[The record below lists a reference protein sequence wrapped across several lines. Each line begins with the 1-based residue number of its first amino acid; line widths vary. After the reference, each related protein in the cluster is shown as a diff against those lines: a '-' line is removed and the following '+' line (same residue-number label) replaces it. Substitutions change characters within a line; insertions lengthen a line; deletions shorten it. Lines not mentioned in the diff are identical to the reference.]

1 VTKLG
6 GAVTDRRAAVSESE
20 ATMLAAVFAS
30 VADAVVTTDP
40 AARILRV
47 NPAAEQLFGVSP
59 DHARGL
65 DVVDTLVDPA
75 DRDRARDWVRRL
87 ATGERFPPGMLAR
100 LRKADGTCFSGELAL
115 APVFGGDGEIL
126 GLVGMARDVT
136 ARLAAEADA
145 ETLRAVVA
153 AAAEA
158 IIGLDEHGNVTSF
171 SPSAERLY
179 GWEAEEI
186 LGRPADILAAE
197 HRRPHVEALRATL
210 RAGDSIR
217 RETTA
222 RRRDG
227 SHVEVELSA
236 RPILGPG
243 GRFRGGALTV
253 LDVSERSRVQRTLD
267 RIVEHAPNAIAV
279 KDLEGHYLLY
289 NQLGAVA
296 LGLDPGE
303 IIGRRDPELFGAEQ
317 AEYLIEQDRR
327 VIAANAPL
335 TFQDEITARD
345 GSVHSYLTT
354 KFPLPDAGGRVEA
367 VGLIAADVTEI
378 RRAESARAQLAALV
392 QAAPDAIIA
401 RDREGRIATWNPGAE
416 AMFGLSAEQAVGRT
430 YADLI
435 VPEEERERFHELLEE
450 IQSGRTVTVR
460 SPRMRADGSRF
471 PAQISV
477 APLTLLDGSWQGTL
491 AMIRDITDLVD
502 AELELRERADLLE
515 RSNADLER
523 FAYTASH
530 DLQEPLHS
538 IRLSAGAVIEA
549 AADRLDDEE
558 RELMT
563 HIDTSAGRLS
573 GQVRGLMEVA
583 RVALGGDSAERVP
596 VEVAV
601 RDAVDALRAAI
612 AATGAEVDI
621 RCPLPAVDLPRTVLS
636 LVIQNL
642 IGNAIKYHR
651 HDTPPRIV
659 VSGAA
664 GDGYVEVRVA
674 DNGVGLAEADLSAI
688 FDLFARG
695 RTGVPGTGMGLAVSR
710 RMLERHGGSLRG
722 SSAGPGCGSK
732 FTVRLPLGGD

>member
-1 VTKLG
+1 V
-6 GAVTDRRAAVSESE
+6 
-20 ATMLAAVFAS
+20 
-30 VADAVVTTDP
+30 
-40 AARILRV
+40 
-47 NPAAEQLFGVSP
+47 
-59 DHARGL
+59 RGL
-65 DVVDTLVDPA
+65 DVVDTFVEPA
-75 DRDRARDWVRRL
+75 DRDQARYWVQRL
-87 ATGERFPPGMLAR
+87 ATGEHIPPDMVAR
-100 LRKADGTCFSGELAL
+100 LRKADGTCFTGELAL
-115 APVFGGDGEIL
+115 APVVGGDGEIL

-136 ARLAAEADA
+136 ARLEAEADA
-145 ETLRAVVA
+145 DTLRAVVD

-158 IIGLDEHGNVTSF
+158 IIGIDESGNITSF

-179 GWEAEEI
+179 GWKAEAVV
-186 LGRPADILAAE
+186 GRPAEILAAE
-197 HRRPHVEALRATL
+197 HRRPHVEELYAAM

-217 RETTA
+217 RETIA

-227 SHVEVELSA
+227 PHLAVELSA
-236 RPILGPG
+236 RPILGPD
-243 GRFRGGALTV
+243 GRFRGAALTV

-289 NQLGAVA
+289 NRRGAAA
-296 LGLDPGE
+296 LGMDPLE

-317 AEYLIEQDRR
+317 AECFLEQDRQ
-327 VIAANAPL
+327 VAAAEAPL

-354 KFPLPDAGGRVEA
+354 KFPLLDADGAVEA
-367 VGLIAADVTEI
+367 VGLIAADVTDL
-378 RRAESARAQLAALV
+378 RRAENTRAQLAALV

-416 AMFGLSAEQAVGRT
+416 VMFGLPAEQAIGRP
-430 YADLI
+430 YVDVI
-435 VPEEERERFHELLEE
+435 VPEEEREAFLELFTG
-450 IQSGRTVTVR
+450 IQDGRTVTLR
-460 SPRMRADGSRF
+460 SPRMRADGTRF

-477 APLTLLDGSWQGTL
+477 APLTLLDGSWAGTL
-491 AMIRDITDLVD
+491 AMIRDITDLVE

-523 FAYTASH
+523 FAYAASH

-538 IRLSAGAVIEA
+538 IRLSAGAVIDA

-558 RELMT
+558 RELMS
-563 HIDTSAGRLS
+563 HIDTAAGRLS

-583 RVALGGDSAERVP
+583 RVALGGDSKELVP
-596 VEVAV
+596 IEVAV

-612 AATGAEVDI
+612 SDAGAEIDI
-621 RCPLPAVDLPRTVLS
+621 RSPLPAVDLPRTELS
-636 LVIQNL
+636 LVLQNL
-642 IGNAIKYHR
+642 ISNAIKYHQL
-651 HDTPPRIV
+651 DTPPRIV

-664 GDGYVEVRVA
+664 DSDHVEVRVA
-674 DNGVGLAEADLSAI
+674 DNGVGISETDLNEI

-695 RTGVPGTGMGLAVSR
+695 RTGVPGTGMGLAVAR

-722 SSAGPGCGSK
+722 SSAGPGCGSE
-732 FTVRLPLGGD
+732 FTVSLPLSGGG